1 MRGSD
6 RSNLAAAAGIC
17 RRRLESQKRWRW
29 CWMCFALSWRESF
42 IVEVRADEESLEV
55 CGTEVGC
62 EAWEMKVLKEH

>member
-1 MRGSD
+1 
-6 RSNLAAAAGIC
+6 
-17 RRRLESQKRWRW
+17 
-29 CWMCFALSWRESF
+29 MCFALSWRESF